1 MIRFFR
7 KSFQRRQLACFL
19 AVALLP
25 LFITSLFLTSIVRVK
40 VESDNEKE
48 IAEQAEKVDAAMM
61 EAFDSIEKAADEIC
75 GNSRIIST
83 IDETDIIVRN
93 QAYEAF
99 FNETRSLRQYA
110 RFDLYNTEGECVYS
124 TGNRM
129 SGGHLPVYWG
139 ILRAADPARDALI
152 FLREE
157 GNDDILLRG
166 ARLLTNEDGVR
177 SGYVVISMNADNFRE
192 MLKGVWSGQEGIILL
207 DPHWQVIFSEGMAE
221 EEGSGTRLRERL
233 MAGESFQ
240 ASRAVDGI
248 HISPLG
254 DTGMYKVLLRTEVF
268 STNVVRTMYTVSL
281 IMAVF
286 CFLLCVVMAQRMSK
300 SLAFPIRRM
309 NNAMHRL
316 QEGELYTRIPVDRQD
331 ELGEMSENFN
341 IMAGRLEEYVRRQVN
356 AQQELNSSYIA
367 MMQAQMNP
375 HFLYNTLDTMKWLA
389 KANHVPE
396 IATMSAGLAGILRT
410 SISSEQFISLRE
422 EMQLVANY
430 AQIQKIRYNDN
441 FRFEMIVP
449 EYLEECIVPK
459 LVVQPIVEN
468 ALLHGLE
475 GCEDGSICVTVSER
489 EEMLWIQVADNGRG
503 LDEETMECLNSRDWE
518 RLAGHI
524 GFYNVDTIIRLHY
537 GEEYGLYASRPDEG
551 GTLIRITLPMRWESD
566 IPPQAGHQI

>member
-25 LFITSLFLTSIVRVK
+25 LLITSLFLTSIVRVK
-40 VESDNEKE
+40 VESDHEKE
-48 IAEQAEKVDAAMM
+48 IAEQAGKVDAALM

-75 GNSRIIST
+75 GNSKIVST

-99 FNETRSLRQYA
+99 FNETRSLWQYA

-124 TGNRM
+124 TGKKT
-129 SGGHLPVYWG
+129 SGEHLPLYWG
-139 ILRAADPARDALI
+139 ILRAADTAQDTLVY
-152 FLREE
+152 LREE
-157 GNDDILLRG
+157 GGGDILLRG
-166 ARLLTNEDGVR
+166 ARPLTNADGVR
-177 SGYVVISMNADNFRE
+177 SGYVVISMNADNFWE
-192 MLKGVWSGQEGIILL
+192 MLKGVWAGQEGVILL
-207 DPHWQVIFSEGMAE
+207 DSHWQVIFIGGMAE
-221 EEGSGTRLRERL
+221 EESFGVRLRERL
-233 MAGESFQ
+233 MSGESLQ
-240 ASRAVDGI
+240 ANRAVDGI

-281 IMAVF
+281 VMAVF

-300 SLAFPIRRM
+300 SLAFPIRRI
-309 NNAMHRL
+309 NNAMHKL
-316 QEGELYTRIPVDRQD
+316 QEGELNTRIPVDCQD

-341 IMAGRLEEYVRRQVN
+341 IMASRLEEYVERQVK

-367 MMQAQMNP
+367 MMQAQTNP

-410 SISSEQFISLRE
+410 SISSEQFISLKE
-422 EMQLVANY
+422 EMQLVTNY
-430 AQIQKIRYNDN
+430 VQIQKIRYSDN

-475 GCEDGSICVTVSER
+475 GCENGSISVTVSER
-489 EEMLWIQVADNGRG
+489 EEVLWIQVVDNGCG
-503 LDEETMECLNSRDWE
+503 IDEEIMECLNSRDRE
-518 RLAGHI
+518 RLVGHI
-524 GFYNVDTIIRLHY
+524 GFYNVDAIIRLHY
-537 GEEYGLYASRPDEG
+537 GEEYGLYVSRPDEG
-551 GTLIRITLPMRWESD
+551 GTLVRITIPVRWE
-566 IPPQAGHQI
+566 